1 MSIAISVRTVG
12 KHSPANPELRARRAE
27 SDNVRLTATIEDQ
40 ARDLHTALVRG
51 CQDSMLIARLKEE
64 RAGLVAYN
72 RELRDKTIRAK
83 AEQERLRR
91 AVVNARPRITVAEQ
105 QLDRPYV
112 SAVQLPYPVPV
123 GRDTSNDETQQ
134 LPVIDQPEPW
144 PTYRMQ
150 HP

>member
-1 MSIAISVRTVG
+1 MSIVISLGAPGRHTSAHV
-12 KHSPANPELRARRAE
+12 EFRARRAE
-27 SDNVRLTATIEDQ
+27 ADNRQLRAE
-40 ARDLHTALVRG
+40 LHTALVRG

-112 SAVQLPYPVPV
+112 SRVLLPYPVPV

-144 PTYRMQ
+144 PAYRMQ